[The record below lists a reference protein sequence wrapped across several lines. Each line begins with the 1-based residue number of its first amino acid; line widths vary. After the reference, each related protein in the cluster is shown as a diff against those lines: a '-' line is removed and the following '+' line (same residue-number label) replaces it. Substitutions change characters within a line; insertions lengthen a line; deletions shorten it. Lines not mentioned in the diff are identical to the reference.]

1 MKRKNILIA
10 TIGILIAGGGVTWF
24 FMNRTPQS
32 DFFNEQILTKVDFTL
47 LAPREYTRQQQATIK
62 YDDQQNNV
70 SYVLPYGDQT
80 FIVSMQALPNEFV
93 NDQTYISYV
102 DQQDRI
108 DKLDTKL
115 GTAYIIRPAAFA
127 GTETA
132 TLRYENTLVFI
143 RASET
148 NIEID
153 WQTIIQSIST
163 PVN

>member
-1 MKRKNILIA
+1 MKKII
-10 TIGILIAGGGVTWF
+10 TVVMIGITIIGGGVAWYL
-24 FMNRTPQS
+24 MNRTPKS
-32 DFFNEQILTKVDFTL
+32 DFFNEQILAKVNFTL

-93 NDQTYISYV
+93 NDQTYIAYV

-132 TLRYENTLVFI
+132 TLRYEDTLVFI

-148 NIEID
+148 NIEIS
-153 WQTIIQSIST
+153 WQDVIQAIST